1 MGRWGPRYTAAVA
14 TTLEEQLKL
23 LPDQPGVYL
32 FRDAAGTILYV
43 GKAVSLRNRVRSYFQ
58 AGRGLE
64 AKVQAMVAQVASVEH
79 ILVDSEVEALVLESG
94 LIKQH
99 RPKYNIKLRDDKHYP
114 YLRVDARGFWPKL
127 ELVRQVRADGAR
139 YFGPFPHSS
148 AVWETMHVLRRV
160 FPYRSCSDR
169 RVRTGPDCLYHHIH
183 RCLAPCVAACSEA
196 EYRAMIGEMIDFL
209 DGRAEAVLGRLE
221 RRMHAAADELRF
233 EEAAELRD
241 RLAALRTVLERQK
254 VSGAEMAERDV
265 LAMARGH
272 DEAAVQVFFVRR
284 GEVAGRDGFILTGTD
299 GRTDGE
305 VLAAFIEQ
313 YYADG
318 PVVPRELL
326 LESPVPE
333 AEAAG
338 LLAML
343 AARRRGAVRLAVP
356 RRGEKR
362 QLVELV
368 KKNAAEYL
376 AEEQWRRERSREAA
390 QRAAADL
397 RAALGLAE
405 PPHRIE
411 CFDISHS
418 QGSLTVGAM
427 AVFEDGAPKKADYR
441 RFRVRT
447 VPGGNDDFLAM
458 QEVLGRRFRRG
469 MRERAEAAAVA
480 EGDVTGAGGFAALP
494 DLLIIDGGRGQL
506 SHARAVL
513 EDLGLEDI
521 PTFGLAKENEWL
533 FAPGRSEPIVLPRT
547 SPGLR
552 LLQRLRDETHRFA
565 VSYHRS
571 LRGKHSVASLLED
584 APGIGPA
591 RRKALLK
598 AFPSLEA
605 IRAASVEELAAVP
618 GMSRVAAEDLLAYL
632 RAGEDQRPQEG

>member
-1 MGRWGPRYTAAVA
+1 
-14 TTLEEQLKL
+14 
-23 LPDQPGVYL
+23 
-32 FRDAAGTILYV
+32 
-43 GKAVSLRNRVRSYFQ
+43 
-58 AGRGLE
+58 
-64 AKVQAMVAQVASVEH
+64 
-79 ILVDSEVEALVLESG
+79 
-94 LIKQH
+94 
-99 RPKYNIKLRDDKHYP
+99 
-114 YLRVDARGFWPKL
+114 
-127 ELVRQVRADGAR
+127 
-139 YFGPFPHSS
+139 
-148 AVWETMHVLRRV
+148 
-160 FPYRSCSDR
+160 
-169 RVRTGPDCLYHHIH
+169 
-183 RCLAPCVAACSEA
+183 
-196 EYRAMIGEMIDFL
+196 
-209 DGRAEAVLGRLE
+209 
-221 RRMHAAADELRF
+221 
-233 EEAAELRD
+233 
-241 RLAALRTVLERQK
+241 
-254 VSGAEMAERDV
+254 
-265 LAMARGH
+265 
-272 DEAAVQVFFVRR
+272 
-284 GEVAGRDGFILTGTD
+284 
-299 GRTDGE
+299 
-305 VLAAFIEQ
+305 
-313 YYADG
+313 
-318 PVVPRELL
+318 
-326 LESPVPE
+326 
-333 AEAAG
+333 
-338 LLAML
+338 
-343 AARRRGAVRLAVP
+343 VRLAGP

-441 RFRVRT
+441 RFR